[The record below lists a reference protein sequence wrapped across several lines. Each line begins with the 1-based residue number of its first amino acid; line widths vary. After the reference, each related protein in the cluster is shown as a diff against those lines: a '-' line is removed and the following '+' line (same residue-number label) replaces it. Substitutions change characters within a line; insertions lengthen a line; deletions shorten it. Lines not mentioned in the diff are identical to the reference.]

1 MDETPSP
8 QPSPPAQAPASPPS
22 APLPEPVVVEHLPA
36 APDPS
41 ALATLACERIAL
53 TARERRYPRR
63 RVTTDGGHVLV
74 FALSQGRALEPGTVL
89 HVARDWY
96 AVLEAALEP
105 VLAVG
110 PLATGDRI
118 RLAHE
123 VGGQHSDIALDGEEL
138 LVPDDP
144 VMMRVVCRLELPW
157 KRARRAFV
165 PVSMGTPHAP

>member
-1 MDETPSP
+1 MD
-8 QPSPPAQAPASPPS
+8 ASPPS
-22 APLPEPVVVEHLPA
+22 EPVVVEQLPA
-36 APDPS
+36 PPDPG
-41 ALATLACERIAL
+41 ALEGRACERVAL
-53 TARERRYPRR
+53 TASERRYPRR

-74 FALSQGRALEPGTVL
+74 LALAQGRALQPGTVL
-89 HVARDWY
+89 HVAPEWY

-165 PVSMGTPHAP
+165 PISMGTPHAP

>member
-1 MDETPSP
+1 MDERSG
-8 QPSPPAQAPASPPS
+8 
-22 APLPEPVVVEHLPA
+22 PEPVVVEQLPG
-36 APDPS
+36 APDPA
-41 ALATLACERIAL
+41 ALASLRCERIAL

-74 FALSQGRALEPGTVL
+74 LALSPGRALEPGTVL
-89 HVARDWY
+89 HVAHDWY
-96 AVLEAALEP
+96 AILEAALEP

-123 VGGQHSDIALDGEEL
+123 VGGQHSDIALDGEEM

-157 KRARRAFV
+157 KRARRAFM
-165 PVSMGTPHAP
+165 PISLGTPHAP

>member
-1 MDETPSP
+1 MDDTPP
-8 QPSPPAQAPASPPS
+8 PPSPPHAQAARSS
-22 APLPEPVVVEHLPA
+22 PLPEPVVVEQLPA
-36 APDPS
+36 PPDPA
-41 ALATLACERIAL
+41 ALARLTCERIAL

-74 FALSQGRALEPGTVL
+74 LALPQGRALEPGIVL

-144 VMMRVVCRLELPW
+144 VMMRLVCRLELPW
-157 KRARRAFV
+157 KRARRAFM
-165 PVSMGTPHAP
+165 PISMGIPHAP